1 VKLAS
6 KPKLWNDG
14 IVQFTLANV
23 ERDDLP
29 GYCVCGNQPEGDVD
43 VEVDDGTV
51 QIWWECKCGI
61 PEGGYCDITAE
72 ILEGNHTLVAWLA
85 LQLAPPF

>member
-1 VKLAS
+1 MKLVQPVKT
-6 KPKLWNDG
+6 WNDG
-14 IVQFTLANV
+14 ILQFTLAQV

-29 GYCVCGNQPEGDVD
+29 GYCHCGAQPQGDVD

-51 QIWWECKCGI
+51 QIWWRCECSI
-61 PEGGYCDITAE
+61 PEGGYADITAE

-85 LQLAPPF
+85 LQLAPS